1 MKYGQPSPPVGS
13 AGPSDRILQP
23 EMQRPAAASGPY
35 RGKSLAK
42 SDTLRE
48 PVSRQCATLPK
59 PGGTGVPA
67 RHDPDQL
74 TKN

>member
-13 AGPSDRILQP
+13 AGPADRILQP
-23 EMQRPAAASGPY
+23 EMQQPAEASGPY
-35 RGKSLAK
+35 RGKGLVK
-42 SDTLRE
+42 SDTLGE
-48 PVSRQCATLPK
+48 PVSRKCPTLPK
-59 PGGTGVPA
+59 PRGTGVPA